1 MRLSDARIND
11 YPRLARYVRDDMPNL
26 VHARAIVDAI
36 KKFSGRTP
44 RETIVEA
51 LQWGY
56 GPEIIVV
63 KRLVCAGTPA
73 YGCYTWGS
81 DQVHVDGITVGEFE
95 SGGGIVKSVD
105 GLEVPLIGVT
115 LLHELTHWADAQD
128 GVNDPIPGDPSGE
141 EGNAFERAVFGSVL
155 G

>member
-1 MRLSDARIND
+1 MILSEARIAEF
-11 YPRLARYVRDDMPNL
+11 PRLAQYVREDMPNL
-26 VHARAIVDAI
+26 VHVRGIVDAI
-36 KKFSGRTP
+36 KKFAGRTP
-44 RETIVEA
+44 REAIVQA
-51 LQWGY
+51 LQWGSQ
-56 GPEIIVV
+56 PEIIVV

-81 DQVHVDGITVGEFE
+81 DQLHVDGITVQQYEA
-95 SGGGIVKSVD
+95 GGGIVKDVD
-105 GLEVPLIGVT
+105 GLKVPLIGVT

-128 GVNDPIPGDPSGE
+128 GVNDPIPGDPTGE

>member
-1 MRLSDARIND
+1 MKLSDARIAQ
-11 YPRLARYVRDDMPNL
+11 YPRFARYVREDVPNL
-26 VHARAIVDAI
+26 VHAQGVVDAI

-51 LQWGY
+51 LEWGK

-63 KRLVCAGTPA
+63 KRLVCAGIPS

-81 DQVHVDGITVGEFE
+81 DQLHINGMSVSEYEAGR
-95 SGGGIVKSVD
+95 GIVKD
-105 GLEVPLIGVT
+105 LNGLSVPLVGVT

-128 GVNDPIPGDPSGE
+128 GVNDPIPGDPTGE
-141 EGNAFERAVFGSVL
+141 EGNAFERAVFGDVL

>member
-1 MRLSDARIND
+1 MRLSDARIAD
-11 YPRLARYVRDDMPNL
+11 YPRLARYVREDMPNL
-26 VHARAIVDAI
+26 VHARSVVDAI

-44 RETIVEA
+44 REAIVDA
-51 LQWGY
+51 LQWEQ

-81 DQVHVDGITVGEFE
+81 DQLHIDGVTVGEYE
-95 SGGGIVKSVD
+95 AGRGVVKD
-105 GLEVPLIGVT
+105 LNGLRVPLIGVT
-115 LLHELTHWADAQD
+115 ILHELTHWADAQD

-141 EGNAFERAVFGSVL
+141 EGNAFERAIFGRVL